1 MRSSKSIFCVV
12 LGIVFLAVSCSKEE
26 VESTYHFSS
35 DRVGVCSWSW
45 KSDMSTILDA
55 MNEMGITG
63 MQLATTP
70 WVAGNLSDAQKEI
83 FGHEESAEVLAR
95 IQRLSASGEI
105 NIMSTM
111 ICFPHEDYSSLE
123 TIRKTSGFM
132 FTEDD
137 LGHSAQEEW
146 ETNISLVGKAARL
159 TAALGVRYL
168 STEVGF
174 VNKDW
179 DLALDRVKAAC
190 DSCTSVGVIFLIESG
205 QESGAEMKQFLE
217 DLEKK
222 YPGTKIGINFDPA
235 NHILYDTD
243 TPSNAFD
250 ILFPWICQVHVKDCV
265 LDASKRQGWSEDV
278 VWGSGDVS
286 TKFDFLQYVYDS
298 GYKANLLVE
307 HEWGAN
313 RVADIEVALRAL
325 LK

>member
-1 MRSSKSIFCVV
+1 MKSINSVFCIIT
-12 LGIVFLAVSCSKEE
+12 LGIVFLAVSCGKEE
-26 VESTYHFSS
+26 VDNTYHFSS

-55 MNEMGITG
+55 MNETGITG

-70 WVAGNLSDAQKEI
+70 WLAGNLSDAQKEI

-95 IQRLSASGEI
+95 IQRLSASGDI

-137 LGHSAQEEW
+137 LGHNAQEEW

-159 TAALGVRYL
+159 TSKLGVLYL

-179 DLALDRVKAAC
+179 DLALERVKAAF
-190 DSCTSVGVIFLIESG
+190 SMLQRGRVGLRMWSG
-205 QESGAEMKQFLE
+205 GLA
-217 DLEKK
+217 
-222 YPGTKIGINFDPA
+222 I
-235 NHILYDTD
+235 
-243 TPSNAFD
+243 
-250 ILFPWICQVHVKDCV
+250 
-265 LDASKRQGWSEDV
+265 
-278 VWGSGDVS
+278 
-286 TKFDFLQYVYDS
+286 
-298 GYKANLLVE
+298 
-307 HEWGAN
+307 
-313 RVADIEVALRAL
+313 
-325 LK
+325 